1 MQKYEKRADTI
12 FRPALLLDTLTFIDN
27 YKPTPVRGR
36 SALNW
41 TNLFSFGL
49 MLAPWST
56 VTFHFSLV
64 LALRGDVN
72 TRLRLELAP

>member
-1 MQKYEKRADTI
+1 MQKYAKRADTV
-12 FRPALLLDTLTFIDN
+12 FRPTLLLDTLTFIDN
-27 YKPTPVRGR
+27 NKPTPIRGR
-36 SALNW
+36 PAPNW

-56 VTFHFSLV
+56 VTIHFCLM
-64 LALRGDVN
+64 LAPRGDVN